1 MTFKIYISSLKVNSK
16 EMYDISFENNSFSRY
31 MQDSYKSRKSVIK
44 NHSLV
49 FLKGNSRLRDF
60 SPAFCN

>member
-31 MQDSYKSRKSVIK
+31 MQDSYKSCKSIIK
-44 NHSLV
+44 NHILV
-49 FLKGNSRLRDF
+49 FLKGNSR
-60 SPAFCN
+60 